1 MESISNPLEKDEK
14 IKQNLNEL
22 ISYGGEIKRQN
33 ILDAEEISFNNNV
46 SLNHSYDQYGFISNI
61 KGKSLNK

>member
-1 MESISNPLEKDEK
+1 MLKCQYFQRFAP
-14 IKQNLNEL
+14 
-22 ISYGGEIKRQN
+22 YGGEIKRQN

-61 KGKSLNK
+61 KGKSFSLSKD